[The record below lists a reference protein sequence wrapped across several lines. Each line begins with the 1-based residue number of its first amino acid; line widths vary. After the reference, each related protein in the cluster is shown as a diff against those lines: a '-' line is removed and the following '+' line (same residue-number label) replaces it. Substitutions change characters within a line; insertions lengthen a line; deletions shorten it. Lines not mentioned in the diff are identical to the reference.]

1 MWIIGGA
8 DAAVALAEV
17 WYTYK
22 ATPIPPTPPYNI
34 VNSLTTQILPI
45 MIIIGILLIVV
56 TAATG
61 NLDMPTLLGIL
72 ACLIIAMVVLNLIAG
87 NPPI

>member
-1 MWIIGGA
+1 
-8 DAAVALAEV
+8 
-17 WYTYK
+17 
-22 ATPIPPTPPYNI
+22 
-34 VNSLTTQILPI
+34 

-72 ACLIIAMVVLNLIAG
+72 ACLIITMVVLNLIAG